1 MCNKLI
7 YLELAAFLMDVY
19 TYTLG
24 KEGEELA
31 LALSTQRHYLRYM
44 LHAAQ
49 REYGH
54 LDQHKP
60 FFGCLVAGAS
70 TWLSA
75 AEVSVERAVT
85 TACALAGTTVVTSA
99 TPVHRKHALEIARAY
114 ARFHGLNRGGDG
126 VLKRLAIVL
135 LWIAVGRTAEVAM
148 LCFDLC
154 EWDTHYNCLAIWWYQ
169 PKTSKFKKVLL
180 AAGRDPA
187 LCPFDAYADAFA
199 SGMYRDQLMNETTAD
214 GKNVPAW
221 ALPGVA
227 KLKDPGAA
235 IGSWVQAVGVGSKN
249 VVLECV
255 RARLRVCSRRLPY
268 PALPHP
274 APPLSHPAGPLKSC
288 CPTAQTRQASASAGA
303 RTCCASRIARPS
315 PPPSRATRTRPFR
328 ASASSPCTPSLR
340 SRT

>member
-1 MCNKLI
+1 MSSLRGADRRRGGAGAGAGAGAGGSRADSDDDAEALAPLPTVVNYGSSDSSAAGRLKALRAFEAFLEYACVAFVFRSASTSSSRPPRTLAPPRSKPRYPLLWRELKPDIVCNKLI

-54 LDQHKP
+54 LHQHKP

-70 TWLSA
+70 FWLSA

-114 ARFHGLNRGGDG
+114 ARFHGLNHGGDG

-154 EWDTHYNCLAIWWYQ
+154 EWDTHYNCLAIWWYHS
-169 PKTSKFKKVLL
+169 PRRPS
-180 AAGRDPA
+180 
-187 LCPFDAYADAFA
+187 
-199 SGMYRDQLMNETTAD
+199 
-214 GKNVPAW
+214 
-221 ALPGVA
+221 
-227 KLKDPGAA
+227 
-235 IGSWVQAVGVGSKN
+235 
-249 VVLECV
+249 
-255 RARLRVCSRRLPY
+255 SRR
-268 PALPHP
+268 
-274 APPLSHPAGPLKSC
+274 C
-288 CPTAQTRQASASAGA
+288 CSPRGA
-303 RTCCASRIARPS
+303 TRPS
-315 PPPSRATRTRPFR
+315 APSTPTPTPLRRA
-328 ASASSPCTPSLR
+328 CTATS
-340 SRT
+340 